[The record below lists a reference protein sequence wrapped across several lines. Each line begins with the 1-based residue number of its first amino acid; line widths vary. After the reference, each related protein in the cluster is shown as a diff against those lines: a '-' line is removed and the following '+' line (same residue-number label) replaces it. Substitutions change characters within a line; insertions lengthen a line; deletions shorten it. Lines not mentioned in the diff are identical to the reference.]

1 MKILVFSDTHG
12 SVETMY
18 AIVRAQKPDAVIH
31 LGDHLRDA
39 AALKRLCSGL
49 LIECVPG
56 NCDGWTHHPDTIV
69 KSYAGVRIFMT
80 HGHRYGVKSSL
91 LRACYAA
98 REEQAQVLLY
108 GHTHIPHCEQQGDLW
123 ILNPGPCQDHGR
135 AGCGVVEVEN
145 GTVLC
150 YNVSVDPNTI

>member
-18 AIVRAQKPDAVIH
+18 AVVQSQKPDAVIH
-31 LGDHLRDA
+31 LGDCLRDA
-39 AALKRLCSGL
+39 TALRRLCPGL
-49 LIECVPG
+49 AIECVPG
-56 NCDGWTHHPDTIV
+56 NCDGWTNHPDTIV
-69 KSYAGVRIFMT
+69 KTYAGVKIFMT

-108 GHTHIPHCEQQGDLW
+108 GHTHIPYCEQQEDLW
-123 ILNPGPCQDHGR
+123 ILNPGPCQDRGW
-135 AGCGVVEVEN
+135 AGYGVVEVEN
-145 GTVLC
+145 GTALC
-150 YNVSVDPNTI
+150 YNVSVDPNRI